1 MLSWTTRSGRQQG
14 KGLVLK
20 KGPGT
25 STKGPISGGKEKA
38 GLKNGP
44 GSIFEEG
51 PVSRGVGTFGGGQ
64 QGQLVGRGLHLESL
78 DNSMSVKIGWFD
90 LMSLK
95 FLITGTVSCP
105 GIIKAALN
113 SVLSLCP
120 TLF

>member
-1 MLSWTTRSGRQQG
+1 MAP
-14 KGLVLK
+14 GLFLK
-20 KGPGT
+20 KGQFPGWV
-25 STKGPISGGKEKA
+25 G
-38 GLKNGP
+38 N
-44 GSIFEEG
+44 F
-51 PVSRGVGTFGGGQ
+51 GVGQ
-64 QGQLVGRGLHLESL
+64 QEQSVGRGLHLESL